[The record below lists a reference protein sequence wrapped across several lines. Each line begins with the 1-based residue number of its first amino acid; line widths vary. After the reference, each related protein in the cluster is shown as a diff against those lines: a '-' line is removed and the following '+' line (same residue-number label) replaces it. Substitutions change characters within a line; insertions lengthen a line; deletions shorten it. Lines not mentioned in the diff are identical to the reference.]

1 METEPLVKETDS
13 RLLYN
18 SLAKKNNANAE
29 NTAKNEIKPPET
41 SLYSNRS
48 KENLPKNG
56 VRFKA
61 NLQNNLSQQ
70 GKAEVSSRTQPTS
83 GIRFKAETSGNNGT
97 KTPIYSGDIWDNE
110 PQEDLFSND
119 IPHKDLY
126 GFFTPSDNEN
136 TAKWQKRILPFFK
149 DFKINANDLLVP
161 ETVHIA
167 SLRNLGNLSS
177 CSNKDMNKV
186 ANQLI
191 DHFLSGTGNDF
202 SSVEFTKAVGEHK
215 QTQRYMDDFTKT
227 FKEALS
233 SYNGN
238 VSEIVNSKSFNDT
251 LKKTKCYCHNTIIV
265 ISKIY
270 LEDIH
275 SLFIHGPKVM
285 FR

>member
-1 METEPLVKETDS
+1 MEDEPLVKETDKK
-13 RLLYN
+13 LLYN
-18 SLAKKNNANAE
+18 NLPKSDSSGITNAVNKGTEQSKMTSLIGDPNKKAGF
-29 NTAKNEIKPPET
+29 

-48 KENLPKNG
+48 NENPPKTG

-61 NLQNNLSQQ
+61 
-70 GKAEVSSRTQPTS
+70 AM
-83 GIRFKAETSGNNGT
+83 SGNNET
-97 KTPIYSGDIWDNE
+97 KTPLYSGDIWDNE

-119 IPHKDLY
+119 ISHEDLY

-161 ETVHIA
+161 EAVHIA

-233 SYNGN
+233 EYNGN

-275 SLFIHGPKVM
+275 SLFIHGQKVM